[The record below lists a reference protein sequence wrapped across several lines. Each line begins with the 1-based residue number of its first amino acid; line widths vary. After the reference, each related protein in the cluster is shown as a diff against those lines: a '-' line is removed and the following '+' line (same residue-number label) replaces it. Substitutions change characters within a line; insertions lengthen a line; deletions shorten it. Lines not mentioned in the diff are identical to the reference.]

1 MVEYS
6 LLFYIV
12 YSHFAFECLFGTIA
26 MNTVRQQNFLLRKEK
41 ILAMAE
47 TLLLDNNQDIT
58 LGELASELDIAK
70 GTIYKHFKSKNQLYL
85 ELIILNERKLLEISK
100 KYKNNIKT
108 YVSQYMLYNMLNSN
122 RTILLHVIEDRLT
135 NNEKKLKE
143 LFEELYQVREER
155 IIEIKDMTDEY
166 LKSLDSAMSIRD
178 YLSYVWT
185 VTYGASLLLNSTH
198 YQKSIGS
205 RERLIKLYINQALM
219 TPDKIS
225 SVG

>member
-1 MVEYS
+1 MTS
-6 LLFYIV
+6 
-12 YSHFAFECLFGTIA
+12 
-26 MNTVRQQNFLLRKEK
+26 VRQQNFLLRKEK

-58 LGELASELDIAK
+58 LSELATELDIAK

-85 ELIILNERKLLEISK
+85 ELIILNETRLLEISQK
-100 KYKNNIKT
+100 HNNDIKT
-108 YVSQYMLYNMLNSN
+108 YVSEYMLYNMLNSN
-122 RTILLHVIEDRLT
+122 RTILLHVIEERLT
-135 NNEKKLKE
+135 NNERKLKE
-143 LFEELYQVREER
+143 LFEKLYQIREQR
-155 IIEIKDMTDEY
+155 IIEIKDMTSDY

-205 RERLIKLYINQALM
+205 RERLIKLYANQALM

-225 SVG
+225 HAAL

>member
-1 MVEYS
+1 MS
-6 LLFYIV
+6 
-12 YSHFAFECLFGTIA
+12 S
-26 MNTVRQQNFLLRKEK
+26 VRQQKFLLRKEK

-47 TLLLDNNQDIT
+47 TLLLENNQDIT
-58 LGELASELDIAK
+58 LSELATELDIAK

-85 ELIILNERKLLEISK
+85 ELIILNETRLLEISQK
-100 KYKNNIKT
+100 HNNDIKT
-108 YVSQYMLYNMLNSN
+108 YVSEYMLYNMLNSN
-122 RTILLHVIEDRLT
+122 RTILLHVIEERLT
-135 NNEKKLKE
+135 NNERKLKE
-143 LFEELYQVREER
+143 LFEKLYQIREQR
-155 IIEIKDMTDEY
+155 IIEIKDMTSDY

-205 RERLIKLYINQALM
+205 RERLIKLYVNQALM

-225 SVG
+225 HAAL

>member
-1 MVEYS
+1 
-6 LLFYIV
+6 
-12 YSHFAFECLFGTIA
+12 
-26 MNTVRQQNFLLRKEK
+26 MNTVRQQNFQLRKEK

-58 LGELASELDIAK
+58 LAELACELDIAK

-85 ELIILNERKLLEISK
+85 ELIILNEKRLLEISK

-122 RTILLHVIEDRLT
+122 RTILLHVIEERLT
-135 NNEKKLKE
+135 NNERKLKE
-143 LFEELYQVREER
+143 LFEELYLVREER

-166 LKSLDSAMSIRD
+166 LKSFNSAMSIRD
-178 YLSYVWT
+178 YLSYIWT

-198 YQKSIGS
+198 YQKAIGS

-225 SVG
+225 

>member
-1 MVEYS
+1 MTS
-6 LLFYIV
+6 
-12 YSHFAFECLFGTIA
+12 
-26 MNTVRQQNFLLRKEK
+26 VRQQNFLLRKEK

-58 LGELASELDIAK
+58 LSELATELDIAK

-85 ELIILNERKLLEISK
+85 ELIILNETRLLEISQK
-100 KYKNNIKT
+100 HNNDIKT
-108 YVSQYMLYNMLNSN
+108 YVSEYMFYNMLNSN
-122 RTILLHVIEDRLT
+122 RTILLHVIEERLT
-135 NNEKKLKE
+135 NNERKLKE
-143 LFEELYQVREER
+143 LFEKLYQIREQR
-155 IIEIKDMTDEY
+155 IIELKDMTSDY

-205 RERLIKLYINQALM
+205 RERLIKLYVNQALM

-225 SVG
+225 HAAL

>member
-1 MVEYS
+1 MTS
-6 LLFYIV
+6 
-12 YSHFAFECLFGTIA
+12 
-26 MNTVRQQNFLLRKEK
+26 VRQQNFLLRKEK

-58 LGELASELDIAK
+58 LSELATELDIAK

-85 ELIILNERKLLEISK
+85 ELIILNETRLLEISQK
-100 KYKNNIKT
+100 HNNDIKT
-108 YVSQYMLYNMLNSN
+108 YVSEYMLYNMLNSN
-122 RTILLHVIEDRLT
+122 RTILLHVIEERLT
-135 NNEKKLKE
+135 NNERKLKE
-143 LFEELYQVREER
+143 LFEKLYQIREQR
-155 IIEIKDMTDEY
+155 IIEIKDMTSDY
-166 LKSLDSAMSIRD
+166 LKSLDSARSIRD

-205 RERLIKLYINQALM
+205 RERLIKLYVNQALM

-225 SVG
+225 HAAL

>member
-1 MVEYS
+1 
-6 LLFYIV
+6 
-12 YSHFAFECLFGTIA
+12 
-26 MNTVRQQNFLLRKEK
+26 MNIVRQQNFQLRKEK

-58 LGELASELDIAK
+58 LSELATELDIAK

-85 ELIILNERKLLEISK
+85 ELIILNETRLLEISQK
-100 KYKNNIKT
+100 HNNDIKT
-108 YVSQYMLYNMLNSN
+108 YVSEYMLYNMLNSN
-122 RTILLHVIEDRLT
+122 RTILLHVIEERLT
-135 NNEKKLKE
+135 NNERKLKE
-143 LFEELYQVREER
+143 LFEKLYQIREQR
-155 IIEIKDMTDEY
+155 IIEIKDMTSDY

-205 RERLIKLYINQALM
+205 RERLIKLYVNQALM

-225 SVG
+225 HAAL

>member
-1 MVEYS
+1 MTS
-6 LLFYIV
+6 
-12 YSHFAFECLFGTIA
+12 
-26 MNTVRQQNFLLRKEK
+26 VRQQNFLLRKEK

-58 LGELASELDIAK
+58 LSELATELDIAK

-85 ELIILNERKLLEISK
+85 ELIILNETRLLEISQK
-100 KYKNNIKT
+100 HNNDIKT
-108 YVSQYMLYNMLNSN
+108 YVSEYMLYNMLNSN
-122 RTILLHVIEDRLT
+122 RTILLHVIEERLT
-135 NNEKKLKE
+135 NNERKLKE
-143 LFEELYQVREER
+143 LFEKLYQIREQR
-155 IIEIKDMTDEY
+155 IIEIKDVTSDY

-205 RERLIKLYINQALM
+205 RERLIKLYVNQALM

-225 SVG
+225 HAAL

>member
-1 MVEYS
+1 MS
-6 LLFYIV
+6 
-12 YSHFAFECLFGTIA
+12 S
-26 MNTVRQQNFLLRKEK
+26 VRQQNFILRKEK

-58 LGELASELDIAK
+58 LSELACELDIAK

-85 ELIILNERKLLEISK
+85 ELIILNEKRLLEISK
-100 KYKNNIKT
+100 KYNHDIKT

-122 RTILLHVIEDRLT
+122 RTILLHVIEERLT
-135 NNEKKLKE
+135 NNERKLKE
-143 LFEELYQVREER
+143 WFEELYAIREQR
-155 IIEIKDMTDEY
+155 ILEIKDLFADY
-166 LKSLDSAMSIRD
+166 LKASNSIMSIRD
-178 YLSYVWT
+178 YLSYIWT

-205 RERLIKLYINQALM
+205 RERLIKLYVNQALM

-225 SVG
+225 THN

>member
-1 MVEYS
+1 MTS
-6 LLFYIV
+6 
-12 YSHFAFECLFGTIA
+12 
-26 MNTVRQQNFLLRKEK
+26 VRQQNFLLRKEK

-58 LGELASELDIAK
+58 LSELATELDIAK

-85 ELIILNERKLLEISK
+85 ELIILNETRLLEISQK
-100 KYKNNIKT
+100 HNNDIKT
-108 YVSQYMLYNMLNSN
+108 YVSEYMLYNMLNSN
-122 RTILLHVIEDRLT
+122 RTILLHVIEERLT
-135 NNEKKLKE
+135 NNERKLKE
-143 LFEELYQVREER
+143 LFEKLYQIREQR
-155 IIEIKDMTDEY
+155 IIEIKDMTSDY

-205 RERLIKLYINQALM
+205 RDRLIKLFQSEI
-219 TPDKIS
+219 
-225 SVG
+225 

>member
-1 MVEYS
+1 MS
-6 LLFYIV
+6 
-12 YSHFAFECLFGTIA
+12 S
-26 MNTVRQQNFLLRKEK
+26 VRQQNFILRKEK

-58 LGELASELDIAK
+58 LSELACELDIAK

-85 ELIILNERKLLEISK
+85 ELIILNEKRLLEISK
-100 KYKNNIKT
+100 KYNRDIKT

-122 RTILLHVIEDRLT
+122 RTILLHVIEERLT
-135 NNEKKLKE
+135 NNERKLKE
-143 LFEELYQVREER
+143 LFEELYRVREER
-155 IIEIKDMTDEY
+155 IIEIKDMTSDY
-166 LKSLDSAMSIRD
+166 LKSLESAMSIRD
-178 YLSYVWT
+178 YLSYIWT

-225 SVG
+225 AV

>member
-1 MVEYS
+1 MTS
-6 LLFYIV
+6 
-12 YSHFAFECLFGTIA
+12 
-26 MNTVRQQNFLLRKEK
+26 VRQQNFLLRKEK

-58 LGELASELDIAK
+58 LSELATELDIAK

-85 ELIILNERKLLEISK
+85 ELIILNEARLLEISQK
-100 KYKNNIKT
+100 HNNDIKT
-108 YVSQYMLYNMLNSN
+108 YVSEYMLYNMLNSN
-122 RTILLHVIEDRLT
+122 RTILLHVIEERLT
-135 NNEKKLKE
+135 NNERKLKE
-143 LFEELYQVREER
+143 LFEKLYQIREQR
-155 IIEIKDMTDEY
+155 IIEIKDMTSDY

-205 RERLIKLYINQALM
+205 RERLIKLYVNQALM

-225 SVG
+225 HAAL

>member
-1 MVEYS
+1 
-6 LLFYIV
+6 
-12 YSHFAFECLFGTIA
+12 

-85 ELIILNERKLLEISK
+85 ELIILNERKLLDISK

-166 LKSLDSAMSIRD
+166 LKSLDSAMSSRD

-225 SVG
+225 SVN

>member
-1 MVEYS
+1 MTS
-6 LLFYIV
+6 
-12 YSHFAFECLFGTIA
+12 
-26 MNTVRQQNFLLRKEK
+26 VRQQNFLLRKEK

-58 LGELASELDIAK
+58 LSELATELDIAK

-85 ELIILNERKLLEISK
+85 ELIILNETRLLEISQK
-100 KYKNNIKT
+100 HNNDIKT
-108 YVSQYMLYNMLNSN
+108 YVSEYMLYNMLNSN
-122 RTILLHVIEDRLT
+122 RTILLHVIEERLT
-135 NNEKKLKE
+135 NNERKLKE
-143 LFEELYQVREER
+143 LFEKLYQIREQR
-155 IIEIKDMTDEY
+155 IIEIKDMTSDY

-205 RERLIKLYINQALM
+205 RDRLIKLYVNQALM

-225 SVG
+225 HAAL

>member
-1 MVEYS
+1 MTS
-6 LLFYIV
+6 
-12 YSHFAFECLFGTIA
+12 
-26 MNTVRQQNFLLRKEK
+26 VRQQNFLLRKEK

-58 LGELASELDIAK
+58 LSELATELDIAK

-85 ELIILNERKLLEISK
+85 ELIILNETRLLEISQK
-100 KYKNNIKT
+100 HNNDIKT
-108 YVSQYMLYNMLNSN
+108 YVSEYMLYNMLNSN
-122 RTILLHVIEDRLT
+122 RTILLHVIEERLT
-135 NNEKKLKE
+135 NNERKLKE
-143 LFEELYQVREER
+143 IFEKLYQIREQR
-155 IIEIKDMTDEY
+155 IIEIKDMTSDY

-205 RERLIKLYINQALM
+205 RERLIKLYVNQALM

-225 SVG
+225 HAAL

>member
-1 MVEYS
+1 MS
-6 LLFYIV
+6 
-12 YSHFAFECLFGTIA
+12 S
-26 MNTVRQQNFLLRKEK
+26 VRQQNFLLRKEK
-41 ILAMAE
+41 ILATAE

-58 LGELASELDIAK
+58 LSELASELDIAK

-85 ELIILNERKLLEISK
+85 ELVILNEQRLLEISK
-100 KYKNNIKT
+100 KYNHDIKI

-122 RTILLHVIEDRLT
+122 RTILLHIIEERLK

-143 LFEELYQVREER
+143 LFEELYQIREQR
-155 IIEIKDMTDEY
+155 ILEIKELFSQH
-166 LKSLDSAMSIRD
+166 LKFLDSAMSIRD
-178 YLSYVWT
+178 YLSYIWT

-205 RERLIKLYINQALM
+205 RERLIKLYVNQALM

-225 SVG
+225 SL

>member
-1 MVEYS
+1 MTS
-6 LLFYIV
+6 
-12 YSHFAFECLFGTIA
+12 
-26 MNTVRQQNFLLRKEK
+26 VRQQNFLLRKEK

-58 LGELASELDIAK
+58 LSELATELDIAK

-85 ELIILNERKLLEISK
+85 ELIILSETRLLDISQK
-100 KYKNNIKT
+100 HNNDIKT
-108 YVSQYMLYNMLNSN
+108 YVSEYMLYNMLNSN
-122 RTILLHVIEDRLT
+122 RTILLHVIEERLT
-135 NNEKKLKE
+135 NNERKLKE
-143 LFEELYQVREER
+143 LFEKLYQIREQR
-155 IIEIKDMTDEY
+155 IIAIKDMTSDY

-205 RERLIKLYINQALM
+205 RERLIKLYVNQALM

-225 SVG
+225 HAAL

>member
-1 MVEYS
+1 MTS
-6 LLFYIV
+6 
-12 YSHFAFECLFGTIA
+12 
-26 MNTVRQQNFLLRKEK
+26 VRQQNFLLRKEK

-58 LGELASELDIAK
+58 LSELATELDIAK

-85 ELIILNERKLLEISK
+85 ELIILNETRLLEISQK
-100 KYKNNIKT
+100 HNNDIKT
-108 YVSQYMLYNMLNSN
+108 YVSEYMLYNMLNSN
-122 RTILLHVIEDRLT
+122 RTILLHVIEERLT
-135 NNEKKLKE
+135 NNERKLKE
-143 LFEELYQVREER
+143 LFEKLYQIREQR
-155 IIEIKDMTDEY
+155 IIEIKDMTSDY

-205 RERLIKLYINQALM
+205 RERLIKLYVNQALM

-225 SVG
+225 QAAL

>member
-1 MVEYS
+1 MS
-6 LLFYIV
+6 
-12 YSHFAFECLFGTIA
+12 FGTIV

-85 ELIILNERKLLEISK
+85 ELIILNEHRLLEISK

-122 RTILLHVIEDRLT
+122 RKILLHVIEERLT
-135 NNEKKLKE
+135 NNERKLKE
-143 LFEELYQVREER
+143 LFEKLYQIREQR
-155 IIEIKDMTDEY
+155 IIEIKDMTSDY

-205 RERLIKLYINQALM
+205 RERLIKLYVNQALM

-225 SVG
+225 HAAL

>member
-1 MVEYS
+1 MTS
-6 LLFYIV
+6 
-12 YSHFAFECLFGTIA
+12 
-26 MNTVRQQNFLLRKEK
+26 VRQQNFLLRKEK

-58 LGELASELDIAK
+58 LSELATELDIAK

-85 ELIILNERKLLEISK
+85 ELIILNETRLLEISQK
-100 KYKNNIKT
+100 HNNDIKT
-108 YVSQYMLYNMLNSN
+108 YVSEYMLYNMLNSN
-122 RTILLHVIEDRLT
+122 RTILLHVIEERLT
-135 NNEKKLKE
+135 NNERKLKE
-143 LFEELYQVREER
+143 LFEKLYQIREQR
-155 IIEIKDMTDEY
+155 IIEIKDMTSDY

-205 RERLIKLYINQALM
+205 RERLIKLYVNQALM

-225 SVG
+225 HADL

>member
-1 MVEYS
+1 MTS
-6 LLFYIV
+6 
-12 YSHFAFECLFGTIA
+12 
-26 MNTVRQQNFLLRKEK
+26 VRQQNFLLRKEK

-58 LGELASELDIAK
+58 LSELATELDIAK

-85 ELIILNERKLLEISK
+85 ELIMLNETRLLEISQK
-100 KYKNNIKT
+100 HNNDIKT
-108 YVSQYMLYNMLNSN
+108 YVSEYMLYNMLNSN
-122 RTILLHVIEDRLT
+122 RTILLHVIEERLT
-135 NNEKKLKE
+135 NNERKLKE
-143 LFEELYQVREER
+143 LFEKLYQIREQR
-155 IIEIKDMTDEY
+155 IIEIKDMTSDY

-205 RERLIKLYINQALM
+205 RERLIKLYVNQALM

-225 SVG
+225 HAAL

>member
-1 MVEYS
+1 MTS
-6 LLFYIV
+6 
-12 YSHFAFECLFGTIA
+12 
-26 MNTVRQQNFLLRKEK
+26 VRQQNFLLRKEK

-58 LGELASELDIAK
+58 LSELATELDIAK

-85 ELIILNERKLLEISK
+85 ELIILNETRLLEISQK
-100 KYKNNIKT
+100 HNNDIKT
-108 YVSQYMLYNMLNSN
+108 YVSEYMLYNMLNSN
-122 RTILLHVIEDRLT
+122 RTILLHVIEERLT
-135 NNEKKLKE
+135 NNERKLKE
-143 LFEELYQVREER
+143 LFEKLYQIREQR
-155 IIEIKDMTDEY
+155 IIEIKDMTSDY

-205 RERLIKLYINQALM
+205 RERLIKLYVNQALM

-225 SVG
+225 